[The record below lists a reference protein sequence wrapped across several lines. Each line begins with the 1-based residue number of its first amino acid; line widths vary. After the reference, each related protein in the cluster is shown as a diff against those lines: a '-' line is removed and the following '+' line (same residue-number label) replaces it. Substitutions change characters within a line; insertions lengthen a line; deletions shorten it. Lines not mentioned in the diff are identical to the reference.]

1 MPINRPQRYTSQ
13 GLVWNITGTPYVRRT
28 RIRLLQQNR
37 FGIGL
42 RRVAARDLVLTLRR
56 RAPVRTGRLR
66 LSIHNEGD
74 AAILG
79 PRIYRNPLTGD
90 RPEQFY
96 ALPANVRSR
105 RPYYIEKSIFAVSKA
120 MIDYERNRGEV
131 QGDLTELD
139 NAFGIMLYRSYKSPA
154 VAFLPD
160 PNQPNWVFPPGWG
173 SGRFNRP

>member
-1 MPINRPQRYTSQ
+1 MPIARPQRYTSQ

-105 RPYYIEKSIFAVSKA
+105 RPYYIEQSIGIVSRN
-120 MIDYERNRGEV
+120 ILQYERAR
-131 QGDLTELD
+131 DDADYDYSELV
-139 NAFGIMLYRSYKSPA
+139 NAQQAMLFGRRYIPHEIRITGPA
-154 VAFLPD
+154 AR
-160 PNQPNWVFPPGWG
+160 PPWWIV
-173 SGRFNRP
+173 